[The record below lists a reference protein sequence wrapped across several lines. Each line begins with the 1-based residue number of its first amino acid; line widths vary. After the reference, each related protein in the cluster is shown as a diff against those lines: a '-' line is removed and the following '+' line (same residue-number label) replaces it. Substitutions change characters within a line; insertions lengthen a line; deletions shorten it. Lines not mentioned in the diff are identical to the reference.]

1 MPIANVKLVMTAL
14 TAVLAAQHFLR
25 EVNNWEGLPAVSC
38 MLQAWKMAFC
48 LAHLKFQ
55 RQLQA
60 SGGGEPL
67 GGAHAVILT
76 AVPTIDCISK
86 ALENLALAA
95 SNDTTILQQLTA
107 ANLALTGSVTSLTVA
122 NKKLAEVLAHN
133 KGGAAPAT
141 PANPAAA
148 PAPPKACLA
157 TRPFLGNYCWTH
169 GHKVNQTHTS
179 ATCTCRVARH
189 KEDVTT
195 ATQWA
200 IAKRTRDGTLMPDIV
215 GVPI

>member
-1 MPIANVKLVMTAL
+1 VIPI
-14 TAVLAAQHFLR
+14 
-25 EVNNWEGLPAVSC
+25 
-38 MLQAWKMAFC
+38 
-48 LAHLKFQ
+48 
-55 RQLQA
+55 
-60 SGGGEPL
+60 
-67 GGAHAVILT
+67 
-76 AVPTIDCISK
+76 AVPTIHRIGE

-157 TRPFLGNYCWTH
+157 TRPFPGNYCWTH
-169 GHKVNQTHTS
+169 GHRVNQIHKS
-179 ATCTCRVARH
+179 ATCTCRAPGH
-189 KEDVTT
+189 KEDATT
-195 ATQWA
+195 VNTMGGSKADKGWNSLA
-200 IAKRTRDGTLMPDIV
+200 
-215 GVPI
+215 